1 MYELLLFKNHA
12 FPAAYPVYCNFEP
25 HVTTAVTVNAPDVW
39 LDIIIRWRTT
49 PTTSPAVDS
58 TATATADA
66 RHSFPSSRTRGA
78 HGQTACG
85 RSHRAVS
92 SPPPSWQ
99 QYRPRTFGQ
108 CSFSRWS
115 TTPKVGVE
123 FNPFTAQNNNIFI
136 VCDCLLAQK

>member
-1 MYELLLFKNHA
+1 M
-12 FPAAYPVYCNFEP
+12 
-25 HVTTAVTVNAPDVW
+25 TTAVTINALDVW
-39 LDIIIRWRTT
+39 LDIIIWWRTT
-49 PTTSPAVDS
+49 LTTSPTVDS
-58 TATATADA
+58 TATADA
-66 RHSFPSSRTRGA
+66 RHCFTSSRTRGA

-85 RSHRAVS
+85 RSHCAVL

-123 FNPFTAQNNNIFI
+123 FNPFTAQNNNNDII
-136 VCDCLLAQK
+136 VWQIVHSHYCKTNSIKRMHDTIV